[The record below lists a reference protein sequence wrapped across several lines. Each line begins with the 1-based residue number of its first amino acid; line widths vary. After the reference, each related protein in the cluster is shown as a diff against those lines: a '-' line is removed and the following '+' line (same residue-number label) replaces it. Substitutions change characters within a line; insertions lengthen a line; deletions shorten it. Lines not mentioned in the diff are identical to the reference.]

1 MPSRGPHE
9 LPLVLPLNTALL
21 SFTSSLFPNSP
32 LPLLLNTFPAMLS
45 TFPAPFP
52 GDFFFGNPFPTFEP
66 GSPPWEHHEPGLPFQ
81 PPTVDEA
88 AVLILQPCPEP
99 ASSGSGSGSG
109 SDTSNLAP
117 SPGSNEPYR
126 VNTFTSKTG
135 PIRRNS
141 EKLVSPG
148 SDETSPLD
156 PVVHDKKLRRMISNR
171 DSARRSRM
179 RKQKHLE
186 NLRDQVNRNKV
197 VNRELMNRLRLVVH
211 QTQLF
216 CAENEYLRSEA
227 AVLRQRLW
235 DVRQVLLTRQLLN
248 PPRVNNPGLYPINSL
263 IT

>member
-1 MPSRGPHE
+1 
-9 LPLVLPLNTALL
+9 
-21 SFTSSLFPNSP
+21 
-32 LPLLLNTFPAMLS
+32 MLS
-45 TFPAPFP
+45 TFPVPFP
-52 GDFFFGNPFPTFEP
+52 GDSFFSNPFLTFEP
-66 GSPPWEHHEPGLPFQ
+66 GSLPWEHHEPGLPFH
-81 PPTVDEA
+81 PPNVDEP
-88 AVLILQPCPEP
+88 AVLIPQPCPEP
-99 ASSGSGSGSG
+99 ASSASGSG

-117 SPGSNEPYR
+117 SPGSNEPFR
-126 VNTFTSKTG
+126 VKTFTSKTG

-156 PVVHDKKLRRMISNR
+156 PVVDDKKLRRMISNR

-186 NLRDQVNRNKV
+186 DLRDQVNRNKV

-211 QTQLF
+211 QTQMF
-216 CAENEYLRSEA
+216 CAENEFLRSEA

-248 PPRVNNPGLYPINSL
+248 QPSVNNPGLYSINSL